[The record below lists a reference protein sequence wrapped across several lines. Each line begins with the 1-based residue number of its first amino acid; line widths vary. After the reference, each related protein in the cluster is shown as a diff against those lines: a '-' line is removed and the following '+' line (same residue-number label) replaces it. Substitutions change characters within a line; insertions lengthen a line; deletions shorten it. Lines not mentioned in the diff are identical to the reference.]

1 MLNTSV
7 YRVPYNPTSCM
18 SSLAVQAGSLGATIV
33 PPKRESGNSVSRE
46 TLTPHIG
53 IRLIAKELTHYPGFS
68 GVKEITMTTQE
79 LITAAQLEAKK
90 DTANRAVGSQDKYF
104 TMGITDN
111 GKVVAVIAV
120 LTEKSGQ

>member
-1 MLNTSV
+1 
-7 YRVPYNPTSCM
+7 
-18 SSLAVQAGSLGATIV
+18 
-33 PPKRESGNSVSRE
+33 
-46 TLTPHIG
+46 
-53 IRLIAKELTHYPGFS
+53 
-68 GVKEITMTTQE
+68 MTTQE